1 MNNLIE
7 SNMKRTI
14 FEGTVNGEK
23 FDNVQDYNARVRE
36 LLESGEFE
44 SASSNTRVEEYN
56 RTGYCRTCDDTPSVE
71 GTLTTTADN
80 LPWENDCECD
90 CCDPFE
96 DDELSFYPYLDQDD
110 PFYLDLLVT
119 NHRETNKEALAE
131 VVRVFE
137 KCARYILDALED
149 PDTDLETKENYLE
162 DIKDIIGSLVE
173 DKNDTIKGIK
183 SIDDKINEIVE
194 KERAFRKECND
205 QIEELR
211 AERLIL
217 TESNPVID
225 KFLEFYRGVQSDV
238 LLNIKHTTEKGKCTC
253 GGNCTCDKNKNDV
266 DKYKGV
272 EISGNKVATECKQ
285 VNPQVE
291 TDLNKILEKIFGPL
305 GLK

>member
-1 MNNLIE
+1 
-7 SNMKRTI
+7 MKRTI

-23 FDNVQDYNARVRE
+23 FDNVQAYNARVNE
-36 LLESGEFE
+36 LIQSGELV
-44 SASSNTRVEEYN
+44 SASTSTRVEEYN

-71 GTLTTTADN
+71 GTITTTADN
-80 LPWENDCECD
+80 LPWEGGYECD

-137 KCARYILDALED
+137 KCARYIIDTLED
-149 PDTDLETKENYLE
+149 PDTDLETKESYLE
-162 DIKDIIGSLVE
+162 DLKEIIEDLVG
-173 DKNDTIKGIK
+173 DKNDTIKSIK
-183 SIDDKINEIVE
+183 SIDDKIEEIVE
-194 KERAFRKECND
+194 KERRFRQECDN

-211 AERLIL
+211 DERFIL

-225 KFLEFYRGVQSDV
+225 KFLEFYRSIQSDV
-238 LLNIKHTTEKGKCTC
+238 ILNIKHTTEKDKCTC
-253 GGNCTCDKNKNDV
+253 GGNCTCNKNQNDL
-266 DKYKGV
+266 DKCKGV
-272 EISGNKVATECKQ
+272 EISDNQVTTECKE
-285 VNPQVE
+285 VHPQLE
-291 TDLNKILEKIFGPL
+291 LNNLTSILDRIFSPYR

>member
-1 MNNLIE
+1 MLR
-7 SNMKRTI
+7 K
-14 FEGTVNGEK
+14 
-23 FDNVQDYNARVRE
+23 
-36 LLESGEFE
+36 FE

-194 KERAFRKECND
+194 KERAFRKECDD